1 MKTVLF
7 ICTHNSA
14 RSQIAEGLVRALK
27 GNYYEAYS
35 AGSYPSGVHPCAI
48 QVMREIDIDI
58 SSQCSK
64 SLDEFREK
72 KFDYIITLCVNSRES
87 CPFFPHAYNI
97 LHKGFSDPAQHQG
110 TAEETLLAFRQI
122 RDEIALWIQQ
132 AFQPVGIKINER

>member
-1 MKTVLF
+1 
-7 ICTHNSA
+7 
-14 RSQIAEGLVRALK
+14 
-27 GNYYEAYS
+27 
-35 AGSYPSGVHPCAI
+35 
-48 QVMREIDIDI
+48 MREIDIDI

-72 KFDYIITLCVNSRES
+72 KFDYVITLCDNSRES

-132 AFQPVGIKINER
+132 AFQPDGIKINER